1 MKSIKLAFIYG
12 FLVWVIPF
20 VIAFLIFPLRSSDR
34 PFFESIMPVAVII
47 AAVMFTV
54 LYFKKVE
61 ADFLKEGILL
71 GIVFFAI
78 SIVIDLLMFSKGP
91 MAMSFVDY
99 IKDIGFT
106 YLLIPATTIGVGYVL
121 DKKKP

>member
-1 MKSIKLAFIYG
+1 MKSKKLSLIYG

-20 VIAFLIFPLRSSDR
+20 VVAFLIFPLRNSDR
-34 PFFESIMPVAVII
+34 PFFESIMPVAIVIVTVI
-47 AAVMFTV
+47 FSV

-61 ADFLKEGILL
+61 TNFLKEGIFL

-91 MAMSFVDY
+91 MAMSFINYV
-99 IKDIGFT
+99 KDIGFT
-106 YLLIPATTIGVGYVL
+106 YLLIPAITIGMGYLL
-121 DKKKP
+121 DKK